1 MSQPLVVGIDP
12 HRKTNTVCVMD
23 REGEEVCDRFTVQNN
38 RPGTAAFVREVAQ
51 RALEGDFDAIHIA
64 AEATGWYWWHFFQT
78 LDQDPVLNQWPLTL
92 YPFNP
97 RLTAN
102 YKKTFVD
109 LDHDDPIDAF
119 VVAERLRMGRDLP
132 APFHYEE
139 RYFPV
144 RMLTRYRYHLVHQ
157 LAREKAY
164 CLAILYFKYSEYSR
178 KDKKPF
184 SDLFGATSRAV
195 IQEFASIEQIAAIPF
210 AELVEFIDRK
220 GKRRFPDP
228 TTNARKLQRVVRDS
242 YLLPQAM
249 HQPINLILSLS
260 LRHITALEA
269 LEKRINTAI
278 AEGMQLIH
286 HSLDTI
292 SGFGPVFS
300 GGIVT
305 EIGDVARF
313 DYNQSKVAKY
323 AGFKWRQT
331 KSADFQAEET
341 RLTRTGNRYL
351 RYYLCEA
358 ANQVRQW
365 APEYTAYYNRKFHEV
380 RKHQHKRAIVLTAR
394 KLVRLVVRLLT
405 TNEPYRPRRC

>member
-1 MSQPLVVGIDP
+1 
-12 HRKTNTVCVMD
+12 
-23 REGEEVCDRFTVQNN
+23 
-38 RPGTAAFVREVAQ
+38 
-51 RALEGDFDAIHIA
+51 
-64 AEATGWYWWHFFQT
+64 
-78 LDQDPVLNQWPLTL
+78 
-92 YPFNP
+92 
-97 RLTAN
+97 
-102 YKKTFVD
+102 
-109 LDHDDPIDAF
+109 
-119 VVAERLRMGRDLP
+119 LP

-184 SDLFGATSRAV
+184 SNLFGATSRA
-195 IQEFASIEQIAAIPF
+195 ILQEFASLEEIAALPF
-210 AELVEFIDRK
+210 DELVEFIDCK
-220 GKRRFPDP
+220 GKRRFSDP
-228 TTNARKLQRVVRDS
+228 ADNTRRLQRVVHDS
-242 YLLPQAM
+242 YPLPQTM

-260 LRHITALEA
+260 LRQITVLEG
-269 LEKRINTAI
+269 LQKRIQTAI
-278 AEGMQLIH
+278 AEGMQPIQ

-292 SGFGPVFS
+292 PGFGPVFS

-305 EIGDVARF
+305 EIGDLARF
-313 DYNQSKVAKY
+313 DYNQAKVAKY
-323 AGFKWRQT
+323 AGLKWRKT

-358 ANQVRQW
+358 ANRVRLS
-365 APEYTAYYNRKFHEV
+365 APEYRLYYDRKFHEV

-405 TNEPYRPRRC
+405 TNEPYQHRRL